1 MQNYAAELNDTIDLI
16 IRRKTKDYK
25 KKSVSGSASRGIFEV
40 AYLMFE
46 ISFF

>member
-16 IRRKTKDYK
+16 ITETPKIT
-25 KKSVSGSASRGIFEV
+25 KKSVSCTASRGIFEV